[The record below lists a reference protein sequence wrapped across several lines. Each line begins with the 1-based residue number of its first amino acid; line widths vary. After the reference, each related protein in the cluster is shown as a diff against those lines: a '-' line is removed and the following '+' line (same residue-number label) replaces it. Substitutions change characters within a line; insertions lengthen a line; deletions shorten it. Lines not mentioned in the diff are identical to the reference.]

1 MAVARWSRP
10 DPLIYVAAIGLVVIG
25 LIVVFS
31 ASYTTA
37 MQEFGDPYYYIKRQL
52 IWAAISLA
60 VMYAVQ
66 RIDYRL
72 LRPFAVPGILV
83 AFALLVLVVLI
94 GVEVGGS
101 KAWLDLGV
109 MRFQPSEASKLA
121 IINFMAAYVAYRK
134 QGLRKF
140 WTGLVPALAVLGVT
154 FGLIMLEPDFGTGV
168 AIVGTVV
175 IMLFAAGANMGH
187 LISIGLSGL
196 PILAFMVYTRPYR
209 WRRITSFLD
218 PWQDPLDSGWNV
230 IQSLLAIGSGG
241 LFGLGLGQGR
251 QKFAYLPEQH
261 TDFIFSVLGEEL
273 GFVGALAVLG
283 FFFLLA
289 WRGYRT
295 GLMAPDLFGSMLAVG
310 ITSMLVFQAML
321 NIGVATGSLPVTGIT
336 LPFLSSGGSSLLAS
350 CAGVGILLNISKAA
364 ESGVRE

>member
-1 MAVARWSRP
+1 VTSARWSRP
-10 DPLIYVAAIGLVVIG
+10 DPFIYIAAIGLVAIG
-25 LIVVFS
+25 LVAVFS

-37 MQEFGDPYYYIKRQL
+37 MREFGDPYYYIKRQSA
-52 IWAAISLA
+52 WAAISLA
-60 VMYAVQ
+60 AMFAVQ

-72 LRPFAVPGILV
+72 LRPLALPGLLV
-83 AFALLVLVVLI
+83 AFGLLILVVLI

-101 KAWLDLGV
+101 RAWLDLGV

-121 IINFMAAYVAYRK
+121 IVNFMAAYVAYRK
-134 QGLRKF
+134 EGIRKF
-140 WTGLVPALAVLGVT
+140 WTGLVPALAVLAVA
-154 FGLIMLEPDFGTGV
+154 FGLIMLEPDFGTAV
-168 AIVGTVV
+168 AIAATVA
-175 IMLFAAGANMGH
+175 IMLFAAGANLGH
-187 LISIGLSGL
+187 LVGIGLSGL
-196 PILAFMVYTRPYR
+196 PVLAFMVYTRPYR

-218 PWQDPLDSGWNV
+218 PWRDPLDSGWNV

-251 QKFAYLPEQH
+251 QKFSYLPEQH

-273 GFVGALAVLG
+273 GFAGTMTVLG
-283 FFFLLA
+283 LFFLLA
-289 WRGYRT
+289 WRGYRA
-295 GLMAPDLFGSMLAVG
+295 GLKAPDLFGSMLAVG
-310 ITSMLVFQAML
+310 ITTMIVFQAML

-350 CAGVGILLNISKAA
+350 CTGVGILLNISKAA

>member
-1 MAVARWSRP
+1 MAAARWGRP
-10 DPLIYVAAIGLVVIG
+10 DPFLYVAAIGLVVIG

-31 ASYTTA
+31 ASYTRA
-37 MQEFGDPYYYIKRQL
+37 MQEYGDPYYYIKRQTV
-52 IWAAISLA
+52 WAAIGFVA
-60 VMYAVQ
+60 MFIMQ
-66 RIDYRL
+66 RVDYRL
-72 LRPFAVPGILV
+72 LRPLALPGLLI
-83 AFALLVLVVLI
+83 AFGLLVLVVLI

-101 KAWLDLGV
+101 RAWIDLGV

-121 IINFMAAYVAYRK
+121 IVNFMAAYVAYRK
-134 QGLRKF
+134 EGMGKF
-140 WTGLVPALAVLGVT
+140 WTGLVPALAVLAVA

-175 IMLFAAGANMGH
+175 LMLFAGGANLGH
-187 LISIGLSGL
+187 LLGIGLSGL
-196 PILAFMVYTRPYR
+196 PVLAFMVYSRPYR

-273 GFVGALAVLG
+273 GLMGTLTVLG
-283 FFFLLA
+283 LFFLLA

-295 GLMAPDLFGSMLAVG
+295 GLKAPDLFGAMLAVG

-350 CAGVGILLNISKAA
+350 CTGVGILLNISRAA
-364 ESGVRE
+364 EGGIKE

>member
-1 MAVARWSRP
+1 MTSARWSRP
-10 DPLIYVAAIGLVVIG
+10 DPLIYIATIGLVAIGLVA
-25 LIVVFS
+25 VFS

-37 MQEFGDPYYYIKRQL
+37 MREFGDPYYYIKRQSV
-52 IWAAISLA
+52 WAVISLA
-60 VMYAVQ
+60 AMFAMQ

-72 LRPFAVPGILV
+72 LRPLALPGLLV
-83 AFALLVLVVLI
+83 AFGLLVLVVLI

-101 KAWLDLGV
+101 RAWLDLGV

-121 IINFMAAYVAYRK
+121 IINFMAAYVAFRK
-134 QGLRKF
+134 EGLRRF
-140 WTGLVPALAVLGVT
+140 WSGLMPALAVLAIA
-154 FGLIMLEPDFGTGV
+154 FGLIMLEPDFGTAV
-168 AIVGTVV
+168 AIAATVV
-175 IMLFAAGANMGH
+175 IMLFAAGANLGH
-187 LISIGLSGL
+187 MIGIGLSGL
-196 PILAFMVYTRPYR
+196 PVLAFMVYTRPYR

-218 PWQDPLDSGWNV
+218 PWRDPLDSGWNV

-251 QKFAYLPEQH
+251 QKFSYLPEQH

-273 GFVGALAVLG
+273 GFAGTMSVLAL
-283 FFFLLA
+283 FFLLA
-289 WRGYRT
+289 WRGYRA
-295 GLMAPDLFGSMLAVG
+295 GLRAPDLFGSMLAVG
-310 ITSMLVFQAML
+310 ITTMLVFQAML

-350 CAGVGILLNISKAA
+350 CTGVGILLNISKAA